1 MGIIEKIGVFFGN
14 KQESGPLGKPGR
26 NEPCWCGS
34 GNKYKKCHLPG
45 DSKKAASSCSTNCG
59 PT

>member
-1 MGIIEKIGVFFGN
+1 MGLFDRVLNLFKAKEEIR
-14 KQESGPLGKPGR
+14 PATLPGR

-34 GNKYKKCHLPG
+34 GRKYKKCHQ
-45 DSKKAASSCSTNCG
+45 SKDREEAAKACAINCG

>member
-1 MGIIEKIGVFFGN
+1 MGLFDRVLNLFKADEDIRPAI
-14 KQESGPLGKPGR
+14 LPGR

-34 GNKYKKCHLPG
+34 GRKYKKCHH
-45 DSKKAASSCSTNCG
+45 SKDQEKAANACATNCG